1 MWEVGE
7 VERELGAPQRNLVPG
22 GEGTC
27 SGGGHCFSEWT
38 VDAGRGT
45 QENEVAASSLAF
57 PAEASTAVNL
67 RLLAVQAERVGEG
80 EGDRKHSV
88 HQTGLVDPG
97 GAEDP

>member
-1 MWEVGE
+1 MQG
-7 VERELGAPQRNLVPG
+7 GAPRKM
-22 GEGTC
+22 
-27 SGGGHCFSEWT
+27 
-38 VDAGRGT
+38 R
-45 QENEVAASSLAF
+45 VAASSLAF